1 MTGTGIS
8 IAAVNAQKRQK
19 PDAGKQVNPLKIIG
33 VCVADFG
40 IAETIGRAKTPANTD
55 FA

>member
-19 PDAGKQVNPLKIIG
+19 PDAGKQVTRLKVTG
-33 VCVADFG
+33 VCVAGFG
-40 IAETIGRAKTPANTD
+40 ISQTIGRAKIPANTD